1 MPHNPFSIIVIHTIV
16 LQQRLPP
23 LYRRFLTEID
33 HHVAS
38 QMTTTNGAN
47 DLLTSLSL
55 SSVACDV
62 VIATVVVREVVD
74 ASNPCSKTEE

>member
-1 MPHNPFSIIVIHTIV
+1 MNTI
-16 LQQRLPP
+16 
-23 LYRRFLTEID
+23 
-33 HHVAS
+33 
-38 QMTTTNGAN
+38 NGAN